1 MDASLDNY
9 IDLVRDISTE
19 CLPPQQAVP
28 LIVKEAERLAG
39 SGVRLNPLQRQ
50 PGRGLAHGRHL
61 LYEDPTSDFVV
72 MAMVWPAGADS
83 QPHDHE
89 TWGVVAVLEGELE
102 VTEYER
108 GPRGEGLVVT
118 ARVTTRPGDVA
129 WVIPPERDLHRMR
142 NTSGRPAITL
152 HTYGRAIETCHAYD
166 ERSGERR
173 LVRPEYSTRPEP
185 WLRVVV

>member
-1 MDASLDNY
+1 MDASLENY

-39 SGVRLNPLQRQ
+39 SGVRLDPLQRQ

-72 MAMVWPAGADS
+72 VAMVWPAGADS
-83 QPHDHE
+83 RPHDHD

-102 VTEYER
+102 VTEYDR
-108 GPRGEGLVVT
+108 APSGDGLAVT

-142 NTSGRPAITL
+142 NTSGQPAITL
-152 HTYGRAIETCHAYD
+152 HTYGRSIASCHAYD
-166 ERSGERR
+166 ERSGERT
-173 LVRPEYSTRPEP
+173 VVTPVYSTTPAAMARSAS
-185 WLRVVV
+185 